1 MTDFDKFL
9 PDALAD
15 SRYVAAPVAEIV
27 GHGLAAIPAA
37 LERQRRGVS
46 ATRLVVTV

>member
-1 MTDFDKFL
+1 MTDFDKF
-9 PDALAD
+9 
-15 SRYVAAPVAEIV
+15 
-27 GHGLAAIPAA
+27 AAIPVA